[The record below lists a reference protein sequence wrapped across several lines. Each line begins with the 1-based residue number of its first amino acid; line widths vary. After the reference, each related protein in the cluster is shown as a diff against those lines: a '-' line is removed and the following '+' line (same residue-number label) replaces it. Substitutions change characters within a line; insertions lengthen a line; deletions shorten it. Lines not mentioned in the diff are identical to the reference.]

1 MVILLDAM
9 GGDNAPDATIKGA
22 VRAIN
27 QIDAEILLIGDK
39 DIINSKVKEFYK
51 KDDISDV
58 SPKIKIHHTTETI
71 EMEDTPTL
79 AIKHKKDS
87 SMVVGFNLLKEG
99 KGDVFISAGNSGA
112 LLTGATLLVGRI
124 KGVDRPALA
133 GILPAYKSRLV
144 LMDCGANTNCKPTN
158 LLQFAQMASIYL
170 ETTIGVKSPK
180 VGLLNIGT
188 EETKGN
194 ELMKDSYKLL
204 KEKSGELGINFIGNV
219 EGRDAFSGNVDIVV
233 TDGFTGNNFL
243 KAVEGL
249 GKFVKRT
256 LSESL
261 KKNLLSKIA
270 ALPSMPAIK
279 RFAKS
284 VDYKEYGGALFLGVK
299 KPVVKAHGSSDAKVF
314 EFTIKQ
320 AEQFVKNQAVEKL
333 KEEFT
338 KEKQGFMP
346 KVILVSPPEIGAD
359 IATSEFARSFDEDA
373 IERSKELP
381 VFYEKIAKKYDCI
394 FFNAAKVIESSKVDS
409 LHLMPE
415 AHKKLAEE
423 LYKCIMENE

>member
-22 VRAIN
+22 VKAVNQIEAEVVLIGNEEIIN
-27 QIDAEILLIGDK
+27 Q
-39 DIINSKVKEFYK
+39 KVKEFYGK
-51 KDDISDV
+51 NTISEI
-58 SPKIKIHHTTETI
+58 STRLKIHHTTETI
-71 EMEDTPTL
+71 EMEDTPTQ

-87 SMVVGFNLLKEG
+87 SMVVGFNMLKEG
-99 KGDVFISAGNSGA
+99 QGDVFISAGNSGA

-144 LMDCGANTNCKPTN
+144 LMDCGANTNCKPIN
-158 LLQFAQMASIYL
+158 LLQFAQMSSIYL
-170 ETTIGVKSPK
+170 QTTLGVKSPR

-194 ELMKDSYKLL
+194 ELTKESYQLL
-204 KEKSGELGINFIGNV
+204 KEKSKELGVNFIGNV
-219 EGRDAFSGNVDIVV
+219 EGREAFLGGVDIVV
-233 TDGFTGNNFL
+233 TDGFTGNIFL

-261 KKNLLSKIA
+261 KKNLLSKLA
-270 ALPSMPAIK
+270 AVPSLPAIN
-279 RFAKS
+279 RFAKT

-299 KPVVKAHGSSDAKVF
+299 KPVVKAHGSSDEKLF

-320 AEQFVKNQAVEKL
+320 AEQFVKNKAVEKL
-333 KEEFT
+333 TEEFS
-338 KEKQGFMP
+338 KQR
-346 KVILVSPPEIGAD
+346 KQN
-359 IATSEFARSFDEDA
+359 
-373 IERSKELP
+373 IEETEPTNS
-381 VFYEKIAKKYDCI
+381 
-394 FFNAAKVIESSKVDS
+394 
-409 LHLMPE
+409 
-415 AHKKLAEE
+415 
-423 LYKCIMENE
+423 